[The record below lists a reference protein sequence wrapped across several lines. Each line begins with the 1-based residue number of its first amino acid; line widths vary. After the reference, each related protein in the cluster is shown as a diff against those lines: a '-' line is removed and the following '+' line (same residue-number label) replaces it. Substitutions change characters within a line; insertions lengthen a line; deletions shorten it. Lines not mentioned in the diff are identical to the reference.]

1 MPWERVKL
9 RWQHALFTV
18 SLAVPTASVLTPPRP
33 ELGLIAALIAWYAYW
48 FGIRRDPT
56 PTHLPYL
63 IGASMLWAVMA
74 ATDPGLLG
82 IGVAVLIPHCLNR
95 PRWAAVAFVVLAA
108 VWLAQHLILGDAM

>member
-9 RWQHALFTV
+9 RWQHALFAV

-48 FGIRRDPT
+48 LGIRRDPT
-56 PTHLPYL
+56 PSHLPYL
-63 IGASMLWAVMA
+63 IGASVLWAVMA

-82 IGVAVLIPHCLNR
+82 IGVAVLIPYCLNR
-95 PRWAAVAFVVLAA
+95 PPRAAPAFA
-108 VWLAQHLILGDAM
+108 WLSPAWP